1 MGRDICRW
9 GKAGGLHIFSQVF
22 FYLLWTQQ
30 RGIYADEVGFVKCF
44 QVFPLWFCLNTQ
56 ISVSNPRQSQRVKLN
71 QRQIFRLNFLNWRKF
86 LTKLPNL
93 FDKIP
98 ICIWFC
104 TLQVQD
110 KSWNSISG
118 QFWTQF
124 CINTGQQ
131 KMHKNNLSLS
141 KNAFWYFQS
150 SPSCAWKLLYRPASA
165 YYIRASNRGN
175 SHSTTGIGSFWV
187 SLVKINLRALT
198 SWYNVQPLS
207 TSV

>member
-1 MGRDICRW
+1 MFQDSAGRDLLPLLVSRLCCSKSQCLTRHLHSGLPPIAPLSGEGYMQMRE
-9 GKAGGLHIFSQVF
+9 GGWLAYFFQVF

-44 QVFPLWFCLNTQ
+44 QVFPLRFCLNTQ

-71 QRQIFRLNFLNWRKF
+71 QRRIFRLNFLNWRKH

-110 KSWNSISG
+110 NSWNSISG

-124 CINTGQQ
+124 CIN
-131 KMHKNNLSLS
+131 
-141 KNAFWYFQS
+141 F
-150 SPSCAWKLLYRPASA
+150 
-165 YYIRASNRGN
+165 
-175 SHSTTGIGSFWV
+175 V
-187 SLVKINLRALT
+187 
-198 SWYNVQPLS
+198 
-207 TSV
+207 